1 MVADRLAERHFT
13 AQSDGSGYLEDLD
26 IRSLDPFL
34 RGLLFTDGTV
44 SRALEAHTLLPVA
57 VEPVEQAPAAAPE
70 PMARHLEV
78 SQGQDCLRRRVVMRI
93 AGPGPSVW
101 AESYVVPER
110 LPPQFLPALGGD
122 SQGIG
127 GSLQQLRLES
137 ARELLWF
144 GLGEPP
150 GWWSEPTP
158 ATRTLTRCYLI
169 ITGGRP
175 ALLITEAFA
184 LEQEAQAYRLLGS
197 NGFAAGGVDQGDE
210 WDAGR

>member
-13 AQSDGSGYLEDLD
+13 AQHESSRSLEGVD
-26 IRSLDPFL
+26 IRDLDPFL

-44 SRALEAHTLLPVA
+44 SRALEAHTLSTVA
-57 VEPVEQAPAAAPE
+57 VEPVEQTRAAAPA
-70 PMARHLEV
+70 PVARHLEIAD
-78 SQGQDCLRRRVVMRI
+78 GADCVRRRVVMRI

-110 LPPQFLPALGGD
+110 LPREFLPALSGD
-122 SQGIG
+122 AQGIG

-150 GWWSEPTP
+150 AWSPEVSP
-158 ATRTLTRCYLI
+158 AARTLTRCYLI
-169 ITGGRP
+169 LTGGRP
-175 ALLITEAFA
+175 ALLISEAFA
-184 LEQEAQAYRLLGS
+184 LESGPEGHRLLGAS
-197 NGFAAGGVDQGDE
+197 GTVARGSGMDGVDSDG
-210 WDAGR
+210 